1 MLSSDCID
9 DLLELIS
16 EESLGAIND
25 FSEKI
30 FGVDLPKDLLI
41 I

>member
-9 DLLELIS
+9 ELLELLC

-30 FGVDLPKDLLI
+30 FGIDLAKNLLVI
-41 I
+41 